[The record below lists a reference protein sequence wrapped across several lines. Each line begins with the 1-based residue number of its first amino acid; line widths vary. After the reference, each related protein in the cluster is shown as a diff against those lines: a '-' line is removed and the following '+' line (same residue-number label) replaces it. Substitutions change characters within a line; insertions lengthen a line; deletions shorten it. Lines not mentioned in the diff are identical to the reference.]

1 MLLKK
6 NEGGLI
12 PAPSHAT
19 EPVWQLCQ
27 GPQSQQP
34 GPATAPWQLGWEW
47 DKPWLQP
54 WAGARQ
60 QSSCGAKNQPKPP
73 QLHPLNYGIMRPTRI
88 LLILHK
94 LVQGIKKIIYGK

>member
-12 PAPSHAT
+12 PAPSHTT

-27 GPQSQQP
+27 GPQSQHSPGLEQLPPVGLGAGQALAPTP
-34 GPATAPWQLGWEW
+34 GPELGSRAA
-47 DKPWLQP
+47 LGQ
-54 WAGARQ
+54 
-60 QSSCGAKNQPKPP
+60 NQPKPP
-73 QLHPLNYGIMRPTRI
+73 QLHPLNYGIMRLTRI

-94 LVQGIKKIIYGK
+94 LVQGIKKIHLW